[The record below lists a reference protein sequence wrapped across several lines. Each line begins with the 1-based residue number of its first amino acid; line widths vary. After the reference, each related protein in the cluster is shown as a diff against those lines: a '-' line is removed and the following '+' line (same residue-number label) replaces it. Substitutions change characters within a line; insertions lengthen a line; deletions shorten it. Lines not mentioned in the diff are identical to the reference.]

1 MPEGSSGQDAQRDPR
16 LTLLLK
22 GVCMG
27 AADVIPGVSGGTMA
41 LILGIYQKLIDAIK
55 SFDLAW
61 LKGLSRLDA
70 RIILTRPHFGFLI
83 PLCTGIAFSLFFFTR
98 VVSLPVLLQAHPEP
112 IYGLFFGLIFGS
124 ILILLEELRQ
134 GGPINYLVL
143 SAGVAAGFVVFN
155 MVPVETPEAGWF
167 IFLSGM
173 LAICAM
179 ILPGISGS
187 FILLMLKKY
196 TYVFNAIGYLQFSV
210 LVPFALGAATGLVL
224 FSRFLSYL
232 LHEHYRG
239 TMLVITG
246 ILVASLWVIWPFQE
260 RIYGSAGSEQHLIA
274 SSPYIPGLSTPGL
287 LFALGMIMA
296 GLLLI
301 LLIHNFANY
310 RMAVE
315 E

>member
-1 MPEGSSGQDAQRDPR
+1 MVKEISSRNTIHDSRI
-16 LTLLLK
+16 TLIIK

-41 LILGIYQKLIDAIK
+41 LILGIYQRLVDAIK

-61 LKGLSRLDA
+61 LKGIFRLDF
-70 RIILTRPHFGFLI
+70 RIIFNRPHFGFLI
-83 PLCTGIAFSLFFFTR
+83 PLCIGIAFSLFFFTR
-98 VVSLPVLLQAHPEP
+98 VISLPMLLQTHPEP
-112 IYGLFFGLIFGS
+112 IYGLFFGLIAGS

-143 SAGVAAGFVVFN
+143 LAGIVAGFLVFN
-155 MVPVETPEAGWF
+155 MVPMETSEAGWF
-167 IFLSGM
+167 IFLSGA

-196 TYVFNAIGYLQFSV
+196 AYIFNAIGYLQFSV
-210 LVPFALGAATGLVL
+210 LIPFALGAATGLVL
-224 FSRFLSYL
+224 FSRFLSFL
-232 LHEHYRG
+232 LHDHYRA

-246 ILVASLWVIWPFQE
+246 ILMASLWVIWPFQE
-260 RIYGSAGSEQHLIA
+260 RVYGSIGSEQHLITT
-274 SSPYIPGLSTPGL
+274 SPYIPDISTPGL
-287 LFALGMIMA
+287 LFAMGMVMA
-296 GLLLI
+296 GFLLV
-301 LLIHNFANY
+301 LLVHYIANY
-310 RMAVE
+310 HMVVE